1 MVLILVLD
9 ALVSINIGN
18 RTKFLFVLIINQL
31 GDNTIIASTRTRYRH
46 QILDGTK
53 EYSYHPA
60 EILYAALS

>member
-9 ALVSINIGN
+9 ALVSVNIGN
-18 RTKFLFVLIINQL
+18 RTKFLFVLIVNQL
-31 GDNTIIASTRTRYRH
+31 GGNTIIASTGTSCRH

-60 EILYAALS
+60 EILYASLS